1 MLASRPSADDA
12 RMLPLSNDS
21 RPAYVIDA
29 SDRIESMNA
38 AWRVFAGVSEAW
50 LEEHVGQSVWR
61 VLGAGEIR
69 FVWEHLHRRVRGV
82 GASLFAPMRI
92 DSASE
97 RRLVDIE
104 LRPMADRAIAHILE
118 PAWSEPRAAVALLDP
133 AWPRDERTLGYCVW
147 CNRVRVTLGVWEEI
161 EEAQASLGID
171 ASGPLPTLAPAACA
185 PCKQSLLE
193 AFPARVA

>member
-1 MLASRPSADDA
+1 MLACRWSADDA
-12 RMLPLSNDS
+12 GMRPLSNDS

-29 SDRIESMNA
+29 GDRVASVNA
-38 AWRVFAGVSEAW
+38 AWRVFARGNGADRDDP
-50 LEEHVGQSVWR
+50 VGQSVWR
-61 VLGAGEIR
+61 LLGAGEIR

-92 DSASE
+92 DSAGE

-104 LRPMADRAIAHILE
+104 LRPMADRAIAHIFE

-147 CNRVRVTLGVWEEI
+147 CNRVRVTLGVWEEV
-161 EEAQASLGID
+161 EEAQRSLGIE
-171 ASGPLPTLAPAACA
+171 AAGALPTLAPAVCA
-185 PCKQSLLE
+185 PCKQSLLKT
-193 AFPARVA
+193 FPARVA